1 MSKVAIPA
9 RVLIAASMFAS
20 RWHGGPTRGIR
31 IAWDGEGGWEVDATD
46 SYRALVAWGESRAGK
61 GGEEIV
67 MDRSALLRLTS
78 GDGTVVLDTDACAF
92 EAGSARFEPYTQRFA
107 TLPGRFP
114 DIGKLLGRG
123 EDAVP
128 GYPGLLAPSKLESFC
143 EASKVLIPE
152 SAYRAMAMSHAKRPD
167 ADPEEPVMAFIDWPC
182 LHRTQGFHA
191 QGILAPMRQP
201 MDGCLMATTRRSHE
215 GIRSGLL

>member
-9 RVLIAASMFAS
+9 RALIAASMFAS

-46 SYRALVAWGESRAGK
+46 SYRAFVAWGESRAGK

-67 MDRSALLRLTS
+67 MDRSALLRLTI
-78 GDGTVVLDTDACAF
+78 GDGTVVLDADACAF
-92 EAGSARFEPYTQRFA
+92 EAGSARREPYTQRFA

-114 DIGKLLGRG
+114 DVGKLLDRS

-128 GYPGLLAPSKLESFC
+128 GYPGLLDASKLKSFC
-143 EASKVLIPE
+143 KASKVLIPE

-182 LHRTQGFHA
+182 LHRIKGFHA
-191 QGILAPMRQP
+191 QGILAPMRWP
-201 MDGCLMATTRRSHE
+201 GEECDASTRSRNGRSWSE
-215 GIRSGLL
+215 